1 MNIFLHALRCL
12 RAVFRM
18 CRERGAFGDPS
29 ANVQNPRGD
38 GQREDGRGDTPAERG
53 GCAAKTGA
61 RSGEA
66 VGRNQP
72 PDRENSRRAG
82 ATCTFPANYVVKTSQ
97 YKIDSAEIYPCGEAV
112 RFYPVQTGFRI
123 LPAAGQAESQNEAK
137 NGTHGHPVKQA
148 PCGRGKPNTVR
159 NGVRHAR
166 CVV

>member
-82 ATCTFPANYVVKTSQ
+82 AIRTFPANYVVKT
-97 YKIDSAEIYPCGEAV
+97 
-112 RFYPVQTGFRI
+112 T
-123 LPAAGQAESQNEAK
+123 
-137 NGTHGHPVKQA
+137 
-148 PCGRGKPNTVR
+148 
-159 NGVRHAR
+159 
-166 CVV
+166 